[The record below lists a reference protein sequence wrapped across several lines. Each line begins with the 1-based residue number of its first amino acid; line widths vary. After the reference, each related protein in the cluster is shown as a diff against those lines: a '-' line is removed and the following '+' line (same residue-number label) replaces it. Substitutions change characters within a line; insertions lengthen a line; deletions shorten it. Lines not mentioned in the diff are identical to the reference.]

1 MIMTKKLLLFVVA
14 LFALMLSSGQL
25 KAQNTVTGKI
35 TDLEDGSPLPGV
47 SVLEQDTNNGV
58 VTDADGIYKITVSN
72 NAILLFNFVGMKT
85 QSIRVGEQ
93 KTIDVQMSGGDNA
106 LNEVVVT
113 ALGIKREKRALGYA
127 VQEVKGQDI
136 ANTQRDNFLVSMQGR
151 VAGLNITTTS
161 GAPGASAAI
170 TLRGANSIGGNNSP
184 LFVIDGLPVSNNTF
198 GQGKLYSDQPNRT
211 NDYLNR
217 VADLNSSDIESI
229 SVLKGG
235 EAAALYGIDAAGGAI
250 VITTRKGTSGRPR
263 VSYENRFR
271 TDQVTRFPEVQ
282 KVYGRGTQGQFDPN
296 TQAAF
301 GPKYD
306 GNTQFYDNIGNFF
319 QTGFTQYHGLTI
331 EGGNQVATYRLSSS
345 YTDQSGVIPTTG
357 LQKITTRLTGKVQ
370 ISPKLNV
377 ISSIAYTD
385 NKIQKV
391 NQGGTTG
398 GSASGV
404 SSGTLFGLLLWPVN
418 DDARNY
424 LNPDGTRRLLL
435 GNGITG
441 ESDNPFFTFN
451 KNNNFDKNQHTTA
464 GIQLNYSPVDWL
476 RFQGNFGADI
486 DASQGNQFLHPESI
500 FNNGTNNGAGSA
512 GGAVESYSGNFQQY
526 NANLYAT
533 FSKTF
538 GLIRTSLL
546 VGAANEDKKDEVYT
560 VYGEKLYLPDFNS
573 VNNTD
578 PTTQRNKYT
587 LTRRRVQSI
596 LGSYNF
602 DYNDIFYLNVTGRND
617 WSSTLPPAN
626 NSFFYPSVSASFV
639 FTELLKKDPSNILSF
654 GKVRASYSEVGR
666 DADPY
671 KVLSSLTPQTSTG
684 GGFAYGFFGG
694 NPNLKPERSK
704 GFEVGADLRFLRNR
718 IGIDFTYY
726 NRELSDQ
733 IVPQRLSYGTGFV
746 FGLLNG
752 GSFSNKGVEV
762 VLNGSPFRQKNFDWD
777 IYLSFTTFTTAVK
790 NLPANVAEY
799 YNSDTW
805 AYGNARASAFV
816 SNLQD
821 YYPGVNLSYNQRGAG
836 SATAIG
842 GYSYLRNNKGDVLIN
857 PTSGLPVINSNFLP
871 IGDRNPDFTL
881 GLTNQFRF
889 GGFNF
894 SFLLDI
900 RKGGDVFNGTAL
912 YMWQNGLSTK
922 TLDRETPTV
931 FKGVLR
937 DGYENSEKPTINTI
951 QITPY
956 LRSNTYYNSFAEAD
970 FVEHDINWVRLRDV
984 TLSYDLPAK
993 LVRKIG
999 FIQRLGVYVT
1009 GTDLFLITNY
1019 TGADPNV
1026 NGTTASSGGV
1036 GAGGFDIGKVSIPR
1050 GVSFGFR
1057 VGF

>member
-1 MIMTKKLLLFVVA
+1 MKKKRLRSLLLFFSV
-14 LFALMLSSGQL
+14 LFLFVQL
-25 KAQNTVTGKI
+25 RAQNQITGKI
-35 TDLEDGSPLPGV
+35 TGAEDNVAIPGV
-47 SVLEQDTNNGV
+47 SILEQDTNNGT
-58 VTDADGIYKITVSN
+58 VTDLDGNYKITVSP
-72 NAILLFNFVGMKT
+72 NATLLFNFLGMKT
-85 QSIRVGEQ
+85 QSISVAGRS
-93 KTIDVQMSGGDNA
+93 TIDVQLSGDDNA
-106 LNEVVVT
+106 LKEVVVT

-127 VQEVKGQDI
+127 VQEVKGEDI

-161 GAPGASAAI
+161 GAPGASASI
-170 TLRGANSIGGNNSP
+170 ILRGANSIGGNNSP

-211 NDYLNR
+211 TDYLNR
-217 VADLNSSDIESI
+217 VADINPNDIESI

-250 VITTRKGTSGRPR
+250 VITTKKGTSGRPK
-263 VSYENRFR
+263 VTYENRFR
-271 TDQVTRFPEVQ
+271 TDEVTRFPEIQ
-282 KVYGRGTQGQFDPN
+282 KIYGRGTQGQLDPN
-296 TQAAF
+296 TQNAF
-301 GPKYD
+301 GPKND
-306 GNTQFYDNIGNFF
+306 PAAQTFDNVKNFF
-319 QTGFTQYHGLTI
+319 QTGLTQYHGLTL

-357 LQKITTRLTGKVQ
+357 LQKITTRLTGRVQ
-370 ISPKLNV
+370 ISSQMDVL
-377 ISSIAYTD
+377 SSLSYTD
-385 NKIQKV
+385 NKITKSS
-391 NQGGTTG
+391 QGGPTG
-398 GSASGV
+398 GSSTGV
-404 SSGTLFGLLLWPVN
+404 SSGTLFGLLLYPAT

-424 LNPDGTRRLLL
+424 LNADGTRRLIL
-435 GNGITG
+435 GNGNSG
-441 ESDNPFFTFN
+441 ETDNPFFSVY
-451 KNNNFDKNQHTTA
+451 KNANSDKNQHTN
-464 GIQLNYSPVDWL
+464 GNVQLNYRPFTWL
-476 RFQGNFGADI
+476 KLQGNFGADI
-486 DASQGNQFLHPESI
+486 DASQGNQFLHPESS
-500 FNNGTNNGAGSA
+500 FSNGSSNGGGGLA
-512 GGAVESYSGNFQQY
+512 GGSVESYTANFQQY

-533 FSKTF
+533 LSKSF
-538 GLIRTSLL
+538 GKFNISLL
-546 VGAANEDKKDEVYT
+546 VGGANEDKKDETYT

-573 VNNTD
+573 INNTD

-587 LTRRRVQSI
+587 LIRRRVQSI
-596 LGSYNF
+596 LGSYNLE
-602 DYNDIFYLNVTGRND
+602 YNDMFFLNVTGRND

-639 FTELLKKDPSNILSF
+639 FTELLKKDPNNILSF
-654 GKVRASYSEVGR
+654 GKIRASYSEVGR

-671 KVLSSLTPQTSTG
+671 KVLSSLTPQVTTG

-704 GFEVGADLRFLRNR
+704 GFEIGTDLRFFKNR
-718 IGIDFTYY
+718 VGIDATYY
-726 NRELSDQ
+726 SRELSDQ
-733 IVPQRLSYGTGFV
+733 IVSQRLSYGTGFV

-752 GSFSNKGVEV
+752 GTFSNKGVEL
-762 VLNGSPFRQKNFDWD
+762 VLNGSPFRGKGFDWD
-777 IYLSFTTFTTAVK
+777 IYLSFTKFTTDVK

-821 YYPGVNLSYNQRGAG
+821 YYPGAYLGNNQRGAG

-842 GYSYLRNNKGDVLIN
+842 GYSYLRNNKGDILIN
-857 PTSGLPVINSNFLP
+857 ANTGLPVINSNFLP

-889 GGFNF
+889 KGFNL

-912 YMWQNGLSTK
+912 YMWQTGLSTK
-922 TLDRETPTV
+922 TLNRETPTV

-937 DGYENSEKPTINTI
+937 DGYENSEKPTVNTI

-956 LRSNTYYNSFAEAD
+956 LRSNTYYGSFAEAD
-970 FVEHDINWVRLRDV
+970 FVEHDINWLRLRDI
-984 TLSYDLPAK
+984 TLSYDLPRI
-993 LVRKIG
+993 LISKIG

-1009 GTDLFLITNY
+1009 GTDLFMITNY

-1026 NGTTASSGGV
+1026 NGTTAASGGV
-1036 GAGGFDIGKVSIPR
+1036 GAGGFDIGKISIPR
-1050 GVSFGFR
+1050 GISFGLR

>member
-1 MIMTKKLLLFVVA
+1 MKKKRLGVTLLFFAVML
-14 LFALMLSSGQL
+14 LFGQL
-25 KAQNTVTGKI
+25 SAQNAVTGKV
-35 TDLEDGSPLPGV
+35 TGTEDGLPLPGV
-47 SVLEQDTNNGV
+47 SVLEQDTNNGT
-58 VTDADGIYKITVSN
+58 VTDIDGNYKITVAP
-72 NAILLFNFVGMKT
+72 NATLLFNFLGMKT
-85 QSIRVGEQ
+85 QSFPVAG
-93 KTIDVQMSGGDNA
+93 KTTIDVQLSGDYNA
-106 LNEVVVT
+106 LSEVVVT

-127 VQEVKGQDI
+127 VQEVKGEDI
-136 ANTQRDNFLVSMQGR
+136 ANTQRDNFLVSLQGR

-161 GAPGASAAI
+161 GAPGASASI
-170 TLRGANSIGGNNSP
+170 ILRGANSIGGNNSP
-184 LFVIDGLPVSNNTF
+184 LFVIDGLPVSNSTF
-198 GQGKLYSDQPNRT
+198 GQGRLYSDQPNRT

-217 VADLNSSDIESI
+217 VADINPNDIESI

-250 VITTRKGTSGRPR
+250 VITTKKGTTGRPR
-263 VSYENRFR
+263 VTYENRFR
-271 TDQVTRFPEVQ
+271 TDQVTRFPEIQ

-301 GPKYD
+301 GPKVD
-306 GNTQFYDNIGNFF
+306 PTLPTYDNTKNFF
-319 QTGFTQYHGLTI
+319 QTGFTQYHGLTL

-357 LQKITTRLTGKVQ
+357 LQKITTRLTGRVQ
-370 ISPKLNV
+370 ISPQLDV
-377 ISSIAYTD
+377 LSSLSYTD
-385 NKIQKV
+385 NKITKS
-391 NQGGTTG
+391 NQGGPTS
-398 GSASGV
+398 GSSNGV
-404 SSGTLFGLLLWPVN
+404 SSGTLFNLMLWPIT

-435 GNGITG
+435 GNGTTG
-441 ESDNPFFTFN
+441 ESDNPFFSVN
-451 KNNNFDKNQHTTA
+451 KNANSDKNQHTN
-464 GIQLNYSPVDWL
+464 GNVQLNYRPLTWL
-476 RFQGNFGADI
+476 KLQGNFGADI
-486 DASQGNQFLHPESI
+486 DASQGNQFLHPETA
-500 FNNGTNNGAGSA
+500 FNNGSANGGGGSA
-512 GGAVESYSGNFQQY
+512 GGSVESYSANFQQY

-533 FSKTF
+533 FSKSF
-538 GLIRTSLL
+538 GKFNSSLL
-546 VGAANEDKKDEVYT
+546 VGAANEDKKDETYT

-573 VNNTD
+573 INNTD

-587 LTRRRVQSI
+587 LIRRRVQSI
-596 LGSYNF
+596 LGSYNL
-602 DYNDIFYLNVTGRND
+602 DYNDIFFLNVTGRND

-639 FTELLKKDPSNILSF
+639 FTELLPKNTNSILSF

-704 GFEVGADLRFLRNR
+704 GFEIGTDLRFFKNR
-718 IGIDFTYY
+718 IGIDATYY
-726 NRELSDQ
+726 SRELSDQ
-733 IVPQRLSYGTGFV
+733 IVSQRLSYGTGFV

-752 GSFSNKGVEV
+752 GTFSNKGVEL
-762 VLNGSPFRQKNFDWD
+762 VLNGSPFRGKTFDWD
-777 IYLSFTTFTTAVK
+777 IYLSFTKFTTDVK

-821 YYPGVNLSYNQRGAG
+821 FYPGANLSYNQRGAG

-857 PTSGLPVINSNFLP
+857 ANTGLPVINSNFLP

-889 GGFNF
+889 AGFNF

-922 TLDRETPTV
+922 TLNRETPTV

-937 DGYENSEKPTINTI
+937 DGYENSEKPTVNTI

-956 LRSNTYYNSFAEAD
+956 LRSNTYYGSFAEAD
-970 FVEHDINWVRLRDV
+970 FVEHDINWLRLRDV
-984 TLSYDLPAK
+984 TLSYDLPRT
-993 LVRKIG
+993 LIGKIG

-1009 GTDLFLITNY
+1009 GTDLFMITNY

-1026 NGTTASSGGV
+1026 NGTTAASGGV

-1050 GVSFGFR
+1050 GVSFGLR

>member
-1 MIMTKKLLLFVVA
+1 MKKKRLGVTLLFFAVML
-14 LFALMLSSGQL
+14 LFGQL
-25 KAQNTVTGKI
+25 SAQNAVTGKV
-35 TDLEDGSPLPGV
+35 TGTEDGLPLPGV
-47 SVLEQDTNNGV
+47 SVLEQDTNNGT
-58 VTDADGIYKITVSN
+58 VTDIDGNYKITVAP
-72 NAILLFNFVGMKT
+72 NATLLFNFLGMKT
-85 QSIRVGEQ
+85 QSFPVAG
-93 KTIDVQMSGGDNA
+93 KTTIDVQLSGDDNA
-106 LNEVVVT
+106 LSEVVVT

-127 VQEVKGQDI
+127 VQEVKGEDI
-136 ANTQRDNFLVSMQGR
+136 ANTQRDNFLVSLQGR

-161 GAPGASAAI
+161 GAPGASASI
-170 TLRGANSIGGNNSP
+170 ILRGANSIGGNNSP
-184 LFVIDGLPVSNNTF
+184 LFVIDGLPVSNSTF
-198 GQGKLYSDQPNRT
+198 GQGRLYSDQPNRT

-217 VADLNSSDIESI
+217 VADINPNDIESI

-250 VITTRKGTSGRPR
+250 VITTKKGTTGRPR
-263 VSYENRFR
+263 VTYENRFR
-271 TDQVTRFPEVQ
+271 TDQVTRFPEIQ

-301 GPKYD
+301 GPKVD
-306 GNTQFYDNIGNFF
+306 PTLPTYDNTKNFF
-319 QTGFTQYHGLTI
+319 QTGFTQYHGLTL

-357 LQKITTRLTGKVQ
+357 LQKITTRLTGRVQ
-370 ISPKLNV
+370 ISPQLDV
-377 ISSIAYTD
+377 LSSLSYTD
-385 NKIQKV
+385 NKITKS
-391 NQGGTTG
+391 NQGGPTS
-398 GSASGV
+398 GSSNGV
-404 SSGTLFGLLLWPVN
+404 SSGTLFNLMLWPIT

-435 GNGITG
+435 GNGTTG
-441 ESDNPFFTFN
+441 ESDNPFFSVN
-451 KNNNFDKNQHTTA
+451 KNANSDKNQHTN
-464 GIQLNYSPVDWL
+464 GNVQLNYRPLTWL
-476 RFQGNFGADI
+476 KLQGNFGADI
-486 DASQGNQFLHPESI
+486 DASQGNQFLHPETA
-500 FNNGTNNGAGSA
+500 FNNGSANGGGGSA
-512 GGAVESYSGNFQQY
+512 GGSVESYSANFQQY

-533 FSKTF
+533 FSKSF
-538 GLIRTSLL
+538 GKFNSSLL
-546 VGAANEDKKDEVYT
+546 VGAANEDKKDETYT

-573 VNNTD
+573 INNTD

-587 LTRRRVQSI
+587 LIRRRVQSI
-596 LGSYNF
+596 LGSYNL
-602 DYNDIFYLNVTGRND
+602 DYNDIFFLNVTGRND

-639 FTELLKKDPSNILSF
+639 FTELLPKNTNSILSF

-704 GFEVGADLRFLRNR
+704 GFEIGTDLRFFKNR
-718 IGIDFTYY
+718 IGIDATYY
-726 NRELSDQ
+726 SRELSDQ
-733 IVPQRLSYGTGFV
+733 IVSQRLSYGTGFV

-752 GSFSNKGVEV
+752 GTFSNKGVEL
-762 VLNGSPFRQKNFDWD
+762 VLNGSPFRGKTFDWD
-777 IYLSFTTFTTAVK
+777 IYLSFTKFTTDVK

-821 YYPGVNLSYNQRGAG
+821 FYPGANLSYNQRGAG

-857 PTSGLPVINSNFLP
+857 ANTGLPVINSNFLP

-889 GGFNF
+889 AGFNF

-922 TLDRETPTV
+922 TLNRETPTV

-937 DGYENSEKPTINTI
+937 DGYENSEKPTVNTI

-956 LRSNTYYNSFAEAD
+956 LRSNTYYGSFAEAD
-970 FVEHDINWVRLRDV
+970 FVEHDINWLRLRDV
-984 TLSYDLPAK
+984 TLSYDLPRT
-993 LVRKIG
+993 LIGKIG

-1009 GTDLFLITNY
+1009 GTDLFMITNY

-1026 NGTTASSGGV
+1026 NGTTAASGGV

-1050 GVSFGFR
+1050 GVSFGLR